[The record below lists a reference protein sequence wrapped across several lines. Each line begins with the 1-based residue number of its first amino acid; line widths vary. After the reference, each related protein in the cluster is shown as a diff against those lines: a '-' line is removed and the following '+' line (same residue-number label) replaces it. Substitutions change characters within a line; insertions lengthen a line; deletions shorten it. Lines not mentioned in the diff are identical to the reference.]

1 MDALDEFYER
11 NPSARGYLD
20 NSTNEERKLLKI

>member
-20 NSTNEERKLLKI
+20 NSTKDTVQYFIF